1 MDGEKR
7 RGIPNMDTFAKN
19 NFSMGDVRVISDTK
33 MRSIEIGPPLPSLVG
48 R

>member
-7 RGIPNMDTFAKN
+7 RGIPNMDTFAKY

-33 MRSIEIGPPLPSLVG
+33 MRSIEMGLPLPPLSG
-48 R
+48 